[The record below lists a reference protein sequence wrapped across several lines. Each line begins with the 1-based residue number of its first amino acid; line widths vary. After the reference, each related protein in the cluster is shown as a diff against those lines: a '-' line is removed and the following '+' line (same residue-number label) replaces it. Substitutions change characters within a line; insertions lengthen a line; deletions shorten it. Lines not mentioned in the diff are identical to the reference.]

1 MRKWVNTFEHTWV
14 AGLMMSVVKIVN
26 SPVIFSNL
34 DTIDTK
40 ISWHVF
46 TSFSVLVS
54 LSENNSSVTEAI
66 ITHLFSAD

>member
-1 MRKWVNTFEHTWV
+1 MRKWVNTFENTWV
-14 AGLMMSVVKIVN
+14 AGLMMSVVKIIY

-46 TSFSVLVS
+46 TSFGILVS